1 VTHQSAK
8 ATCKLDLIAQ
18 HPVICLTPGLFGWAA
33 RPREPVVS
41 AWTLTKAQQH
51 PPETW
56 TLASPEPLGYLDGRL
71 FMVLTGLVHG
81 SQRERLW
88 VGPAPKSD
96 LGRAIRQT
104 LGCADGVG
112 FYAAKTSLGA
122 LAREAGYTPS
132 PQMSRQIHASLDRL
146 QATVMTVAT
155 PTGTAHSRLVGVGL
169 TDDYRRPLLIA
180 LNPWI
185 SHLQEYES
193 GVRYVALS
201 LQAMRTLVGISEA
214 AVRLYWRL
222 AGWVNGPPRRVSLA
236 TLIEYAWGPGEPNPS
251 DRSLRYRRA
260 ETQTAV
266 LALEVIGWSVEAIDS
281 QIYQL
286 SRPR

>member
-1 VTHQSAK
+1 MTHPNAQ
-8 ATCKLDLIAQ
+8 ATCRLDRVAQ

-33 RPREPVVS
+33 RPRELAES
-41 AWTLTKAQQH
+41 AWALTKSQQR

-56 TLASPEPLGYLDGRL
+56 TLAGPEPLSYLDGRL
-71 FMVLTGLVHG
+71 CMVLTGLVHG

-96 LGRAIRQT
+96 LGRAIRQA

-132 PQMSRQIHASLDRL
+132 PQMSRQIRAGLDRL
-146 QATVMTVAT
+146 QATAVTVAT
-155 PTGTAHSRLVGVGL
+155 PTGTTHSRLVGVGL
-169 TDDYRRPLLIA
+169 TDDYRHPLLIA

-185 SHLQEYES
+185 SDLQDYES

-201 LQAMRTLVGISEA
+201 LQAMRTLVGVSEA

-222 AGWVNGPPRRVSLA
+222 AGWVNGPPRRVSLP
-236 TLIEYAWGPGEPNPS
+236 TLIEYAWGPVQPKS

-260 ETQTAV
+260 ETQAAV
-266 LALEVIGWSVEAIDS
+266 LALRAIGWSVEAIDG
-281 QIYQL
+281 QIYQV
-286 SRPR
+286 SRPP